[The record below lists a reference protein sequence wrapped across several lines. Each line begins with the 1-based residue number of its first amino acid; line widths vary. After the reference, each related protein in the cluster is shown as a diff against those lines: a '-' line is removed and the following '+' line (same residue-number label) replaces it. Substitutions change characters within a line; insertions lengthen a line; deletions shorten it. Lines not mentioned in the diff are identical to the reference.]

1 MGFALVLTLV
11 TAVRSINRRLIHGL
25 SLTFGA
31 MGFGLM
37 ALAGPQYPELLNL
50 SFGLIGL
57 AWGSILSMP
66 YAILSSHVAPERMG
80 ISMGLFNMFIVIPQ
94 IVAALG
100 GVNWAYK
107 FIFGEAVVHTMSLAG
122 LSLLLGALSVLVLP
136 GTKLSRG

>member
-1 MGFALVLTLV
+1 
-11 TAVRSINRRLIHGL
+11 
-25 SLTFGA
+25 
-31 MGFGLM
+31 
-37 ALAGPQYPELLNL
+37 LAGPQVPELLNL

-136 GTKLSRG
+136 GTKQSQG